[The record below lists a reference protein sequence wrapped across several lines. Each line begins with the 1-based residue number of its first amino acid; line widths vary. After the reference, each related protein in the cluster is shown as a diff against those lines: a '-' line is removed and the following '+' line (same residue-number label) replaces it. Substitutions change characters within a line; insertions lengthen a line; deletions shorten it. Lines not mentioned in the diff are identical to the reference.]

1 MTIRFPTGF
10 GVRINLTAALNGP
23 QVYYPEPL
31 LDLLP
36 AGTCWAHWSPRN
48 LGHTAAGW
56 SPCAAM
62 FGGAVHPKEALL
74 NVESGALFLL
84 GNDME
89 QGAVRAGTDTVK
101 AAARRHADQLA
112 VLREWALAGD
122 LEYAWAG
129 PQWNVN
135 PENLGLVGDWF
146 HEMRQ
151 HQGYARSGHRLAIH
165 LYGAWDAAS
174 FWSIIDDFEM
184 WRADKLPEVP
194 VIVTEFSG
202 WPGTTLE
209 QQIEVM
215 TAGFE
220 YLQSREYVEW
230 VAWFSGYRFA
240 NDAGRSWG
248 TELAEVS
255 EAGSVV
261 LTALGEHF
269 VGLAL

>member
-1 MTIRFPTGF
+1 MAIRFPTGF
-10 GVRINLTAALNGP
+10 GVRINLTATLDGS
-23 QVYYPEPL
+23 QVYSPEPL
-31 LDLLP
+31 LALLP
-36 AGTCWAHWSPRN
+36 AGMNWAHWSPRN

-101 AAARRHADQLA
+101 AAAKRHADQLT
-112 VLREWALAGD
+112 VIREWALAGD
-122 LEYAWAG
+122 AEYAWAG

-135 PENLGLVGDWF
+135 RENLDLVGDWF

-151 HQGYARSGHRLAIH
+151 HQGYARSGHRLAVH
-165 LYGAWDAAS
+165 LYGAYDTAS
-174 FWSIIDDFEM
+174 FWEIVDGFEA
-184 WRADKLPEVP
+184 WRAEKVPEVP

-202 WPGTTLE
+202 WPGTTLS

-215 TAGFE
+215 NAGYE
-220 YLQSREYVEW
+220 YLTTRDYVEW
-230 VAWFSGYRFA
+230 VAWFSGYPFTIDGVA
-240 NDAGRSWG
+240 WG
-248 TELAEVS
+248 TELAQVS
-255 EAGSVV
+255 DTGGVS
-261 LTALGEHF
+261 LTPIGEYF

>member
-1 MTIRFPTGF
+1 MAIRFPAGW
-10 GVRINLTAALNGP
+10 GVRINLTETLTGP
-23 QVYYPEPL
+23 RVYWPEPL

-36 AGTCWAHWSPRN
+36 GGTCWAHWSPRN

-62 FGGAVHPKEALL
+62 FSGAVYPKEWMS

-89 QGAVRAGTDTVK
+89 QGTVRAGGDTVK

-129 PQWNVN
+129 PNWNVN
-135 PENLGLVGDWF
+135 RENLGLAGDWF

-165 LYGAWDAAS
+165 LYGAWDAVS
-174 FWSIIDDFEM
+174 FWSIIDGFEA
-184 WRADKLPEVP
+184 WRNEKVPEVP

-202 WPGTTLE
+202 WPGTTE
-209 QQIEVM
+209 AQQMEVM
-215 TAGFE
+215 AAGRE
-220 YLQSREYVEW
+220 YLATRDYVEW

-240 NDAGRSWG
+240 NDAGQPWG
-248 TELAEVS
+248 TELALVDEDGTV
-255 EAGSVV
+255 A
-261 LTALGEHF
+261 LTELGEF
-269 VGLAL
+269 WRSLA